1 MHLVYFHPDKKN
13 GYGATTEDRWPKRV
27 QEQGLDV
34 SKAVIIEKGLTL
46 DRASKRERELQ
57 LRDGYP
63 PDDCTYESLWRGFL
77 TPSAKAKAAKSRS
90 KTLKGK
96 PIPHLHTKE
105 VRARAVANT
114 DWKSFGKKISKI
126 QKGLPTPWFQTP
138 EVIKKRAEANQRPV
152 IAIKDGKK
160 QYFKSSKE
168 ACAVLGCQPAAI
180 SSVLSGRYK
189 TSLGYTFEY
198 A

>member
-1 MHLVYFHPDKKN
+1 MHIVYFHPDKKN
-13 GYGATTEDRWPKRV
+13 GYGATTIGRWPKRLE
-27 QEQGLDV
+27 EQKLDV
-34 SKAVIIEKGLTL
+34 SKGRIVEQGLTL
-46 DRASKRERELQ
+46 EEASDRERELQ

-63 PDDCTYESLWRGFL
+63 PDDCTYEGLWRGFL
-77 TPSAKAKAAKSRS
+77 NPYAKAKAAKSRS
-90 KTLKGK
+90 KTLKGR

-105 VRARAVANT
+105 VRQRALANIDRVA
-114 DWKSFGKKISKI
+114 WGKKISKI

-138 EVIKKRAEANQRPV
+138 EARKKRAEANQRPL

-160 QYFKSSKE
+160 QYFKSGKE
-168 ACAVLGCQPAAI
+168 ASRVLGCKPGAI

-189 TSLGYTFEY
+189 TSLGYKFEY